1 MHRLFEF
8 DTDNVLPFFN
18 GYYDTVLYKLR
29 KRPFATERALIL
41 SFNLLF
47 SPTLSTFKNM
57 RRVPAFKTLNQ
68 ERVTTV
74 IQYCMKRRSSNK
86 KFRRFK
92 VFLFIFCML
101 VIGVLVYFQ
110 QNVTRVLISISEAT
124 IRSITTVAVN
134 DAIYYTLNDTM
145 RYEDLIYIERDDAGN
160 VTSITTDSLK
170 INRIARDTAYLSQE
184 NLNKMSAEG
193 IMVPMGALTGV
204 EALAGF
210 GSKINI
216 KIIPI
221 SNVEC
226 RFVSKF
232 TDAGINQ
239 TKHSLYLEIVSDI
252 SIILPS
258 KSTNLASTIEVLICE
273 SVIAGKI
280 PDTYLQA
287 TLIGSNGALV
297 PDKKP

>member
-1 MHRLFEF
+1 MA
-8 DTDNVLPFFN
+8 
-18 GYYDTVLYKLR
+18 K
-29 KRPFATERALIL
+29 
-41 SFNLLF
+41 
-47 SPTLSTFKNM
+47 
-57 RRVPAFKTLNQ
+57 
-68 ERVTTV
+68 
-74 IQYCMKRRSSNK
+74 SSNK
-86 KFRRFK
+86 KFKRFQ
-92 VFLFIFCML
+92 VLVLIFCLL
-101 VIGVLVYFQ
+101 VIGVLVFFQ
-110 QNVTRVLISISEAT
+110 RNVTRVLISISEAT

-134 DAIYYTLNDTM
+134 DAIYYTLNDAL
-145 RYEDLIYIERDDAGN
+145 RYEDLIDLERDEQGN
-160 VTSITTDSLK
+160 VTSITSDSLK

-193 IMVPMGALTGV
+193 IMVPIGALTGI

-210 GSKINI
+210 GQKINI

-232 TDAGINQ
+232 QEAGINQ
-239 TKHSLYLEIVSDI
+239 TLHSLYLEIVSDI

-273 SVIAGKI
+273 SVIVGKI

-287 TLIGSNGALV
+287 SLAGYGAALV
-297 PDKKP
+297 PQD

>member
-1 MHRLFEF
+1 MA
-8 DTDNVLPFFN
+8 
-18 GYYDTVLYKLR
+18 R
-29 KRPFATERALIL
+29 KKKVNRK
-41 SFNLLF
+41 
-47 SPTLSTFKNM
+47 FK
-57 RRVPAFKTLNQ
+57 
-68 ERVTTV
+68 
-74 IQYCMKRRSSNK
+74 
-86 KFRRFK
+86 RFK
-92 VFLFIFCML
+92 ILLLL
-101 VIGVLVYFQ
+101 VCLIIVGVVAYFQ
-110 QNVTRVLISISEAT
+110 RNVTRVLISISEAT

-134 DAIYYTLNDTM
+134 DAIYYTLNDAI
-145 RYEDLIYIERDDAGN
+145 RYEDLVTIDRDRDGN

-170 INRIARDTAYLSQE
+170 INRIARDTAFLSQE

-193 IMVPMGALTGV
+193 IMVPIGALTGI

-210 GSKINI
+210 GQSINL

-232 TDAGINQ
+232 TGAGINQ

-258 KSTNLASTIEVLICE
+258 KTTNLASTIEVLICE

-280 PDTYLQA
+280 PDTYFQA
-287 TLIGSNGALV
+287 GLMNGGSSLV
-297 PDKKP
+297 P

>member
-1 MHRLFEF
+1 MAAK
-8 DTDNVLPFFN
+8 NS
-18 GYYDTVLYKLR
+18 K
-29 KRPFATERALIL
+29 
-41 SFNLLF
+41 
-47 SPTLSTFKNM
+47 FK
-57 RRVPAFKTLNQ
+57 
-68 ERVTTV
+68 
-74 IQYCMKRRSSNK
+74 
-86 KFRRFK
+86 RFK
-92 VFLFIFCML
+92 ILLVFICLFIVGTL
-101 VIGVLVYFQ
+101 IYFQ
-110 QNVTRVLISISEAT
+110 RNVTRVLISISEAT

-134 DAIYYTLNDTM
+134 DAIYYTLNDAM
-145 RYEDLIYIERDDAGN
+145 RYEDLISIERDGEGN

-193 IMVPMGALTGV
+193 ILVPIGALTGI

-210 GSKINI
+210 GQKINI

-232 TDAGINQ
+232 SDAGINQ

-252 SIILPS
+252 SIIMPS

-273 SVIAGKI
+273 SIITGKI

-287 TLIGSNGALV
+287 SLAGSGNALV
-297 PDKKP
+297 

>member
-1 MHRLFEF
+1 MAKK
-8 DTDNVLPFFN
+8 T
-18 GYYDTVLYKLR
+18 R
-29 KRPFATERALIL
+29 KFT
-41 SFNLLF
+41 
-47 SPTLSTFKNM
+47 
-57 RRVPAFKTLNQ
+57 
-68 ERVTTV
+68 
-74 IQYCMKRRSSNK
+74 
-86 KFRRFK
+86 RFK
-92 VFLFIFCML
+92 IILVLICFLA
-101 VIGVLVYFQ
+101 IGTLIYFQ
-110 QNVTRVLISISEAT
+110 RNVTRVLISISEAT

-134 DAIYYTLNDTM
+134 DAIYYTLNDAV
-145 RYEDLIYIERDDAGN
+145 RYDDLITIERDGGGN

-184 NLNKMSAEG
+184 NLTKMSAEG
-193 IMVPMGALTGV
+193 IMVPMGALTGI

-210 GSKINI
+210 GQKINI

-232 TDAGINQ
+232 IQAGINQ
-239 TKHSLYLEIVSDI
+239 TLHSLYLEIVSDI

-273 SVIAGKI
+273 SVITGKI

-287 TLIGSNGALV
+287 SFGGDATLV
-297 PDKKP
+297 PGKK

>member
-1 MHRLFEF
+1 MSKK
-8 DTDNVLPFFN
+8 N
-18 GYYDTVLYKLR
+18 R
-29 KRPFATERALIL
+29 K
-41 SFNLLF
+41 
-47 SPTLSTFKNM
+47 FK
-57 RRVPAFKTLNQ
+57 
-68 ERVTTV
+68 
-74 IQYCMKRRSSNK
+74 
-86 KFRRFK
+86 RFK
-92 VFLFIFCML
+92 IIL
-101 VIGVLVYFQ
+101 VLICLLTIGTLIYFQ
-110 QNVTRVLISISEAT
+110 RNVTKVLISISEAT

-134 DAIYYTLNDTM
+134 DAIYYTLNDAM
-145 RYEDLIYIERDDAGN
+145 RYDDLISIERDSGGN

-184 NLNKMSAEG
+184 NLTKMSAEG
-193 IMVPMGALTGV
+193 IMVPLGALTGI

-210 GSKINI
+210 GQKINI

-232 TDAGINQ
+232 RQAGINQ
-239 TKHSLYLEIVSDI
+239 TLHSLYLEIVSDI

-287 TLIGSNGALV
+287 SLVGSDTALV
-297 PDKKP
+297 PYK

>member
-1 MHRLFEF
+1 MS
-8 DTDNVLPFFN
+8 
-18 GYYDTVLYKLR
+18 K
-29 KRPFATERALIL
+29 K
-41 SFNLLF
+41 
-47 SPTLSTFKNM
+47 KN
-57 RRVPAFKTLNQ
+57 R
-68 ERVTTV
+68 
-74 IQYCMKRRSSNK
+74 

-92 VFLFIFCML
+92 ILVVFICLLLIAT
-101 VIGVLVYFQ
+101 IIYFQ
-110 QNVTRVLISISEAT
+110 RNVTRVLTSISEAT

-134 DAIYYTLNDTM
+134 DAIYYTLNDAL
-145 RYEDLIYIERDDAGN
+145 RYEDLIAIDRDEAGN

-193 IMVPMGALTGV
+193 IMVPIGALTGV

-210 GSKINI
+210 GRKINI

-232 TDAGINQ
+232 VDAGINQ

-252 SIILPS
+252 SIIMPS

-273 SVIAGKI
+273 SVITGKI

-287 TLIGSNGALV
+287 SLANADKALI
-297 PDKKP
+297 P

>member
-1 MHRLFEF
+1 MAKK
-8 DTDNVLPFFN
+8 N
-18 GYYDTVLYKLR
+18 R
-29 KRPFATERALIL
+29 K
-41 SFNLLF
+41 
-47 SPTLSTFKNM
+47 FK
-57 RRVPAFKTLNQ
+57 
-68 ERVTTV
+68 
-74 IQYCMKRRSSNK
+74 
-86 KFRRFK
+86 RFK
-92 VFLFIFCML
+92 IIFVMICLL
-101 VIGVLVYFQ
+101 VIGTLIYFQ
-110 QNVTRVLISISEAT
+110 RNVTRVLISISEAT

-134 DAIYYTLNDTM
+134 DAIYYTLNDAM
-145 RYEDLIYIERDDAGN
+145 RYDDLITIERDSGGN

-184 NLNKMSAEG
+184 NLTKMSAEG
-193 IMVPMGALTGV
+193 IMVPLGALTGI

-210 GSKINI
+210 GQKINI

-232 TDAGINQ
+232 KQAGINQ
-239 TKHSLYLEIVSDI
+239 TLHSLYLEIVSDI

-273 SVIAGKI
+273 SVITGKI

-287 TLIGSNGALV
+287 SLLGSESFLV
-297 PDKKP
+297 PSN

>member
-1 MHRLFEF
+1 MAKK
-8 DTDNVLPFFN
+8 NA
-18 GYYDTVLYKLR
+18 K
-29 KRPFATERALIL
+29 
-41 SFNLLF
+41 
-47 SPTLSTFKNM
+47 FK
-57 RRVPAFKTLNQ
+57 
-68 ERVTTV
+68 
-74 IQYCMKRRSSNK
+74 
-86 KFRRFK
+86 RFK
-92 VFLFIFCML
+92 ILLVFICLFIVATL
-101 VIGVLVYFQ
+101 IYFQ
-110 QNVTRVLISISEAT
+110 RNVTRVLISISEAT

-134 DAIYYTLNDTM
+134 DAIYYTLNDAL
-145 RYEDLIYIERDDAGN
+145 RYEDLIKIERDGDGN
-160 VTSITTDSLK
+160 VSTITTDSLK
-170 INRIARDTAYLSQE
+170 INRIARDTAYFSQE

-193 IMVPMGALTGV
+193 IMVPIGALTGI

-210 GSKINI
+210 GQKINI

-232 TDAGINQ
+232 VDAGINQ

-273 SVIAGKI
+273 SVISGKI

-287 TLIGSNGALV
+287 SLAGSNNALV
-297 PDKKP
+297 PKK

>member
-1 MHRLFEF
+1 MS
-8 DTDNVLPFFN
+8 
-18 GYYDTVLYKLR
+18 
-29 KRPFATERALIL
+29 A
-41 SFNLLF
+41 
-47 SPTLSTFKNM
+47 KN
-57 RRVPAFKTLNQ
+57 A
-68 ERVTTV
+68 
-74 IQYCMKRRSSNK
+74 

-92 VFLFIFCML
+92 ILVLIICLIIMGVIF
-101 VIGVLVYFQ
+101 YFQ
-110 QNVTRVLISISEAT
+110 RNVTRVLISISEAT

-134 DAIYYTLNDTM
+134 DAIYYTLNDVM
-145 RYEDLIYIERDDAGN
+145 RYEDLITIERDAEGN

-184 NLNKMSAEG
+184 NLTKMSAEG
-193 IMVPMGALTGV
+193 IMVPIGALTGI

-210 GSKINI
+210 GNKINI

-232 TDAGINQ
+232 ESAGINQ
-239 TKHSLYLEIVSDI
+239 TKHSIYLEIVSDI

-258 KSTNLASTIEVLICE
+258 KSTNLASTIEVLVCE
-273 SVIAGKI
+273 SVITGKI

-287 TLIGSNGALV
+287 SWAGSNGALV
-297 PDKKP
+297 PDGKKQ